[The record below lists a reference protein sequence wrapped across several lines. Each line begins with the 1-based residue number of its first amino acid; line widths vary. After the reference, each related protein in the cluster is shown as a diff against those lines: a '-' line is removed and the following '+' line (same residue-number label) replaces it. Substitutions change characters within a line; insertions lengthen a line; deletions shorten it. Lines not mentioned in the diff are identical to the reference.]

1 MSNPYFKFRQ
11 FTVFHDKCAM
21 KVGADGVTLG
31 AWADVSDVKS
41 VLDIGCGSGLIALM
55 IAQRSEAGITAID
68 IDGQSIEQTKENT
81 GNSPWSERIKTVHA
95 SLQQFAANSDVL
107 FDLIVCNPPYFNN
120 SLKSPSESRTMARHT
135 DTLSYTDLITNA
147 GKILAEN
154 GRFCLILPVNEGNI
168 FCRMAENGKLYCR
181 KRVEVF
187 PNYEKPVRRLL
198 LEFVKQKTECKFEKI
213 VIEKERNNYT
223 PEYTELVKTFY
234 LDKPV
239 KKTESG
245 KS

>member
-1 MSNPYFKFRQ
+1 MSNSYFQFKQ
-11 FTVFHDKCAM
+11 FTVWHDKCAM

-147 GKILAEN
+147 GKASSNLRIK
-154 GRFCLILPVNEGNI
+154 CIS
-168 FCRMAENGKLYCR
+168 R
-181 KRVEVF
+181 KCQSDFLR
-187 PNYEKPVRRLL
+187 
-198 LEFVKQKTECKFEKI
+198 FVKQLFCYPTVTKHS
-213 VIEKERNNYT
+213 VDVS
-223 PEYTELVKTFY
+223 L
-234 LDKPV
+234 
-239 KKTESG
+239 
-245 KS
+245 